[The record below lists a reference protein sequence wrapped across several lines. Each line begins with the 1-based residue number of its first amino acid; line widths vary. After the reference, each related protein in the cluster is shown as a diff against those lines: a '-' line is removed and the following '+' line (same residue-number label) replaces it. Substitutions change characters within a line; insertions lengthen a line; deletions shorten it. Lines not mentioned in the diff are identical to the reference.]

1 MIPAEDAARL
11 QLMLD
16 ADEAELSVRRELH
29 QRTARRLVRAALD
42 ADTAAVQRLWAGL
55 AALAEE
61 LADNP
66 AAAEIVDACA
76 EYVVGAQVN
85 ERGVGR
91 LAELGVTLHSEM

>member
-1 MIPAEDAARL
+1 MIPADDAARL

-29 QRTARRLVRAALD
+29 QRTAHRLVRAALD

-66 AAAEIVDACA
+66 AAAEIADACA
-76 EYVVGAQVN
+76 EYVVGAQVG
-85 ERGVGR
+85 ERGTAR
-91 LAELGVTLHSEM
+91 LAELGVTLSEM